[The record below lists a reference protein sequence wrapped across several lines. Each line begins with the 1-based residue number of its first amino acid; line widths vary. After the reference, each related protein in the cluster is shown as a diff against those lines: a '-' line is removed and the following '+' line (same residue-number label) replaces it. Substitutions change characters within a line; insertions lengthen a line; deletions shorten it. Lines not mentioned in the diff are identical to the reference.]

1 MRKNKEIERLYDS
14 VLTETALDRAAAN
27 GENACD
33 DECGKAEPDNE

>member
-14 VLTETALDRAAAN
+14 VLTETALDRTAAN

-33 DECGKAEPDNE
+33 DERGKAEPDNE